1 MAQPADTPY
10 PTAIALLARR
20 EHSAR
25 ELVRKLRDKGYD
37 EAAVRDC
44 IEQLQRERLQ
54 SDERYAE
61 SYAASRAGKGYG
73 PLRIRAELIERGVDE
88 SVIDAQF
95 ASLDVNWDDLA
106 AQVRRKRF
114 GARLPK
120 DFKER
125 AQQSRFLQYRGFAHE
140 QIRAAFNDD
149 FE

>member
-1 MAQPADTPY
+1 MAQQPDNPY

-25 ELVRKLRDKGYD
+25 ELTRKLCDKGYD
-37 EAAVRDC
+37 AAAVRDC

-61 SYAASRAGKGYG
+61 SYASSRADKGYG
-73 PLRIRAELIERGVDE
+73 PLRIRAELLERGVAE
-88 SVIDAQF
+88 ELIEQQL
-95 ASLDVNWDDLA
+95 ASLEVQWHVLA
-106 AQVRRKRF
+106 GEVRRKRF
-114 GARLPK
+114 GGRLPK

-140 QIRAAFNDD
+140 QIRAVFNDD